1 MKSHSNSPIVKQLV
15 LIGGGHSHLAVLKQ
29 FAMNP
34 LPGLSLTLISR
45 DIETPYSGSLPGYIS
60 GLYERDEIHIDLR
73 PLAQFAGAR
82 LIQSEISRIDFDQ
95 KIIHCEGRP
104 TIGFDLISLNI
115 GSKPDAIEIPGA
127 AEFAIAIKPIDQF
140 LVQWQK
146 IYADMLNVI
155 GSKKKSYRLLIV
167 GGGPAS
173 VELAFAVQQRIH
185 RDLSI
190 QKYDDSPLQ
199 IGIVTADT
207 EVLKLHNSKVRHFV
221 KAELAIRGIEVLQ
234 DHKVVKFSDGK
245 IHCSDER
252 LIEAD
257 SMVYATGASI
267 EAWPE
272 ECGLAIG
279 ADGFIE
285 VNDFLQSSSHE
296 FVFAAGD
303 AATIKGEPRPKSGV
317 YAVRQG
323 KPLAENL
330 QRFATAKNLKPYSPQ
345 KHALAL
351 INLGNKRAIASRNKL
366 FFQGRL
372 AWSLKNSIDTSFI
385 RKYSEFP
392 EIPNDFEIAEGLV
405 DDATVEQLRKHAMR
419 CAGCG
424 AKIAGDALQEVLQ
437 ELPQHEK
444 KDILSTGAAT
454 EDASLI
460 QLDDGRVLLQS
471 VDQLSAFINDP
482 WLFAKIASNHCMSD
496 IYAMGCM
503 PHSAL
508 AIVGIPAASKK
519 ISKQQLREI
528 MLGCSEALQEN
539 DCALVGGHSAESK
552 ELQFGLCVNG
562 FSERDALLSKDGMQ
576 TGDVLILC
584 KPLGTG
590 TLLAA
595 DMRCKARHRW
605 IEEALTQMLI
615 SNRKAAQCF
624 IQYKATACTD
634 ITGFGLA
641 GHLFEMLTPRNVE
654 LELSL
659 ADLPA
664 LDGALETLKQGIL
677 SSLHADN
684 SLVSRGIFNNEAFR
698 DNPRY
703 DLLFDPQTAGGLLA
717 SVPEESVEDC
727 IRQLHE
733 SGYKDAKAIARVSKT
748 GAELPAL
755 ILK

>member
-1 MKSHSNSPIVKQLV
+1 MKSNSNSPIVKQLV
-15 LIGGGHSHLAVLKQ
+15 LLGGGHSHLAVLKR
-29 FAMNP
+29 FGMNP
-34 LPGLSLTLISR
+34 VPGLGLTLISA
-45 DIETPYSGSLPGYIS
+45 DIETPYSGSLPGHIS
-60 GLYERDEIHIDLR
+60 GIYERDEIHIDLR

-82 LIQSEISRIDFDQ
+82 LIQSEITRIDFEQ

-104 TIGFDLISLNI
+104 TIEFDLISLNI
-115 GSKPDAIEIPGA
+115 GSKPNAIKIPGA
-127 AEFAIAIKPIDQF
+127 VEFALGIKPIDQF
-140 LVQWQK
+140 LVHWQK
-146 IYADMLNVI
+146 LHADMLRVI
-155 GSKKKSYRLLIV
+155 GSEKKSYRFLIV

-185 RDLSI
+185 NELKI
-190 QKYDDSPLQ
+190 KNYENSPLE
-199 IGIVTADT
+199 IGIVTADK
-207 EVLKLHNSKVRHFV
+207 EVLKSHNSKVRHFV
-221 KAELAIRGIEVLQ
+221 KSELATRGIEVLLE
-234 DHKVVKFSDGK
+234 HEVIEFGSGK
-245 IHCSDER
+245 IHCNDDR
-252 LIEAD
+252 TIEAD
-257 SMVYATGASI
+257 SMIYATGASI
-267 EAWPE
+267 SSWPE

-279 ADGFIE
+279 EDGFIE
-285 VNDFLQSSSHE
+285 VNNFLQSTSHDY
-296 FVFAAGD
+296 VFAAGD

-330 QRFATAKNLKPYSPQ
+330 QRFATARNLKPYSPQ

-351 INLGNKRAIASRNKL
+351 INLGNKRAIASRNNL
-366 FFQGRL
+366 FFQGRSV
-372 AWSLKNSIDTSFI
+372 WSLKNSIDTGFI

-392 EIPNDFEIAEGLV
+392 LMPENFEIAKGLV
-405 DDATVEQLRKHAMR
+405 DDATEQQLRKHAMR

-437 ELPQHEK
+437 ELPRHDNP
-444 KDILSTGAAT
+444 DILSSGSAT
-454 EDASLI
+454 EDAALI
-460 QLDDGRVLLQS
+460 QLEDGRVLLQS

-508 AIVGIPAASKK
+508 AVVGVPPASKK
-519 ISKQQLREI
+519 ISKGQLREI
-528 MLGCSEALQEN
+528 MHGCSEALQEN
-539 DCALVGGHSAESK
+539 DCTLVGGHSAESSD
-552 ELQFGLCVNG
+552 LQFGLCVNG
-562 FSERDALLSKDGMQ
+562 FAERDALLSKDGMQ
-576 TGDVLILC
+576 TADIVILC

-595 DMRCKARHRW
+595 DMRLKAKHRW
-605 IEEALTQMLI
+605 MEEALTQMLV

-624 IQYKATACTD
+624 VQYKATACTD

-641 GHLFEMLTPRNVE
+641 GHLFEMLTPNNVE

-659 ADLPA
+659 AELPV

-684 SLVSRGIFNNEAFR
+684 SLVSRHIFNSEAFQG
-698 DNPRY
+698 DPRF

-717 SVPEESVEDC
+717 SVAESQAEDC
-727 IRQLHE
+727 IKQLRE
-733 SGYKDAKAIARVSKT
+733 SGYTQAKAIGRVAKT
-748 GAELPAL
+748 GGQLPAL

>member
-1 MKSHSNSPIVKQLV
+1 MKSNTNNPIVKQLV
-15 LIGGGHSHLAVLKQ
+15 LVGGGHSHLAVLKQ
-29 FAMNP
+29 FGMNP
-34 LPGLSLTLISR
+34 VPGLGLTLISR
-45 DIETPYSGSLPGYIS
+45 EIETPYSGSLPGYIS
-60 GLYERDEIHIDLR
+60 GIYERDDIHIDLR

-82 LIQSEISRIDFDQ
+82 LIQSEITRIDFEQ
-95 KIIHCEGRP
+95 KIIHCDGRP
-104 TIGFDLISLNI
+104 TIEFDLISLNI
-115 GSKPDAIEIPGA
+115 GSKPNAIKIPGA
-127 AEFAIAIKPIDQF
+127 KEFAIGIKPIDKF
-140 LVQWQK
+140 LVHWQQL
-146 IYADMLNVI
+146 YADMLSAI
-155 GSKKKSYRLLIV
+155 GSESKSYRFLIV

-185 RDLSI
+185 RKL
-190 QKYDDSPLQ
+190 KMRNYKNSPLE
-199 IGIVTADT
+199 ISIVTADK
-207 EVLKLHNSKVRHFV
+207 EVLKFHNSKVRHFV
-221 KAELAIRGIEVLQ
+221 KATLATRGIEVLLE
-234 DHKVVKFSDGK
+234 HEVIKFGDGK
-245 IHCSDER
+245 IHCNNER
-252 LIEAD
+252 VIEAD
-257 SMVYATGASI
+257 SMIYATGASI
-267 EAWPE
+267 PSWPE

-279 ADGFIE
+279 DDGFIE
-285 VNDFLQSSSHE
+285 VNDFLQSTSHE

-330 QRFATAKNLKPYSPQ
+330 QRFATARNLKPFSPQ

-351 INLGNKRAIASRNKL
+351 INLGNKKAIASRNNL
-366 FFQGRL
+366 FFQGRSV
-372 AWSLKNSIDTSFI
+372 WSLKHSIDTAFI
-385 RKYSEFP
+385 RKYSQFP
-392 EIPNDFEIAEGLV
+392 AMPDNFEIAKGLV
-405 DDATVEQLRKHAMR
+405 DDATEQQLRKHAMR

-424 AKIAGDALQEVLQ
+424 AKIASDALQEVLQ
-437 ELPQHEK
+437 ELPRHENA
-444 KDILSTGAAT
+444 DILSSGSAT
-454 EDASLI
+454 EDAALI
-460 QLDDGRVLLQS
+460 QLNDGRVLLQS
-471 VDQLSAFINDP
+471 VDQLSAFISDP

-508 AIVGIPAASKK
+508 AVVGVPAASKK
-519 ISKQQLREI
+519 ISKGQLREI

-539 DCALVGGHSAESK
+539 DCALVGGHSAESN

-562 FSERDALLSKDGMQ
+562 FAERDALLSKDGMQ
-576 TGDVLILC
+576 TGDIVILC

-595 DMRCKARHRW
+595 DMRFKAKHRW
-605 IEEALTQMLI
+605 MEEALTQMLI

-641 GHLFEMLTPRNVE
+641 GHLFEMLTPNNVE

-684 SLVSRGIFNNEAFR
+684 SLVSRNIFNNEAFR
-698 DNPRY
+698 DDPRF

-717 SVPEESVEDC
+717 SVTEAQAEDC
-727 IRQLHE
+727 IKQLRE
-733 SGYKDAKAIARVSKT
+733 SGYPQAKAIGRVAKT
-748 GAELPAL
+748 GAQLPAL

>member
-1 MKSHSNSPIVKQLV
+1 MKSNTNSPIVKHLV
-15 LIGGGHSHLAVLKQ
+15 LIGGGHSHLAVLKK

-34 LPGLSLTLISR
+34 VPGLSLTLISK
-45 DIETPYSGSLPGYIS
+45 DIETPYSGSLPGHIS
-60 GLYERDEIHIDLR
+60 GIYTHDEIHIDLR

-82 LIQSEISRIDFDQ
+82 LIQSEIKQIDFEQ

-104 TIGFDLISLNI
+104 TIEFDLISLNI
-115 GSKPDAIEIPGA
+115 GSKPNAIKIPGA
-127 AEFAIAIKPIDQF
+127 AEFAIGIKPIDQF

-146 IYADMLNVI
+146 LYSSMLDVI
-155 GSKKKSYRLLIV
+155 GSEKKSYRFLIV

-185 RDLSI
+185 NELSI
-190 QKYDDSPLQ
+190 KDYENSPLK
-199 IGIVTADT
+199 ISIVTADK
-207 EVLKLHNSKVRHFV
+207 EVLKFHNSKVRHFV
-221 KAELAIRGIEVLQ
+221 KAELAARGIEVLQ
-234 DHKVVKFSDGK
+234 EHEVIEFSDGK
-245 IHCSDER
+245 IHCNNDR
-252 LIEAD
+252 LIEAN
-257 SMVYATGASI
+257 SMVYATGASVSP
-267 EAWPE
+267 WPE

-279 ADGFIE
+279 EDGFIE
-285 VNDFLQSSSHE
+285 VNDFLQSTSHE

-330 QRFATAKNLKPYSPQ
+330 RRFATAKNLKPYSPQ

-366 FFQGRL
+366 FFQGRSV
-372 AWSLKNSIDTSFI
+372 WSLKNSIDTAFI

-392 EIPNDFEIAEGLV
+392 EMPDSFDIAKGLV
-405 DDATVEQLRKHAMR
+405 DKETEQQLRKHAMR

-437 ELPQHEK
+437 ELPRHENA
-444 KDILSTGAAT
+444 DILSSGAAT
-454 EDASLI
+454 EDAALI
-460 QLDDGRVLLQS
+460 QLADGRVLLQS
-471 VDQLSAFINDP
+471 VDQLSAFISDP

-508 AIVGIPAASKK
+508 AVVGVPAASKK
-519 ISKQQLREI
+519 ISKAQLREV
-528 MLGCSEALQEN
+528 MHGCSEALLEN
-539 DCALVGGHSAESK
+539 DCTLVGGHSAESK

-562 FSERDALLSKDGMQ
+562 FSESDALLSKDGMQ
-576 TGDVLILC
+576 TGNIVILC

-595 DMRCKARHRW
+595 DMRFKAKHRW
-605 IEEALTQMLI
+605 MKEALTQMLI

-624 IQYKATACTD
+624 VQYKATACTD

-641 GHLFEMLTPRNVE
+641 GHIFEMLTPNNVE

-677 SSLHADN
+677 SSLHTDN
-684 SLVSRGIFNNEAFR
+684 ALVSRDIFNSEAFR
-698 DNPRY
+698 DDPRF

-717 SVPEESVEDC
+717 SVAEDKAEDC
-727 IRQLHE
+727 IKQLRE
-733 SGYKDAKAIARVSKT
+733 SGYTQAKAIGRVTKT
-748 GAELPAL
+748 GAQLPAL

>member
-1 MKSHSNSPIVKQLV
+1 MKSNTNSPIVKQLV
-15 LIGGGHSHLAVLKQ
+15 LVGGGHSHLAVLKH
-29 FAMNP
+29 FGMNP
-34 LPGLSLTLISR
+34 VPGLSLTMISR
-45 DIETPYSGSLPGYIS
+45 DIETPYSGSLPGHIS
-60 GLYERDEIHIDLR
+60 GIYERDEIHIDLR
-73 PLAQFAGAR
+73 PLAQFAGVR
-82 LIQSEISRIDFDQ
+82 LIQSEITRIDFEQ

-104 TIGFDLISLNI
+104 TIEFDLISLNI
-115 GSKPDAIEIPGA
+115 GSKPNAIKIPGA
-127 AEFAIAIKPIDQF
+127 AEFAIGIKPIDQF
-140 LVQWQK
+140 LVDWQK
-146 IYADMLNVI
+146 IYADMLDVI
-155 GSKKKSYRLLIV
+155 GSKKESYRFLIV

-185 RDLSI
+185 NELSI
-190 QKYDDSPLQ
+190 KSYKNSPLE
-199 IGIVTADT
+199 IGIVTLDK
-207 EVLKLHNSKVRHFV
+207 EVLNFHNSKVRHFV
-221 KAELAIRGIEVLQ
+221 KAELATRGIKVFHE
-234 DHKVVKFSDGK
+234 HKVIKFGDGK
-245 IHCSDER
+245 IHCNNER
-252 LIEAD
+252 TIDAE

-267 EAWPE
+267 ASWPQ

-279 ADGFIE
+279 DDGFIE
-285 VNDFLQSSSHE
+285 VNNFLQSTSHE

-323 KPLAENL
+323 KPLAANL
-330 QRFATAKNLKPYSPQ
+330 RRFATAKKLKPYTPQ

-351 INLGNKRAIASRNKL
+351 INLGNKKAIASRNNL
-366 FFQGRL
+366 FFQGGSV
-372 AWSLKNSIDTSFI
+372 WSLKHSIDTGFI

-392 EIPNDFEIAEGLV
+392 AMPDNFEIAKGLV
-405 DDATVEQLRKHAMR
+405 DESAEQQLRNHAMR

-437 ELPQHEK
+437 ELPRHEN
-444 KDILSTGAAT
+444 KDILSSGAST
-454 EDASLI
+454 EDAALI

-508 AIVGIPAASKK
+508 AIVGVPAAAKK
-519 ISKQQLREI
+519 ISKGQLREI

-552 ELQFGLCVNG
+552 DLQFGLCVNG

-576 TGDVLILC
+576 TGDIVILC

-595 DMRCKARHRW
+595 DMRCKAKHRW
-605 IEEALTQMLI
+605 MAEALTQMLI
-615 SNRKAAQCF
+615 SNKKAAQCF

-641 GHLFEMLTPRNVE
+641 GHLFEMLAPSNVE

-684 SLVSRGIFNNEAFR
+684 SLVSRDIFNSEAFR
-698 DNPRY
+698 DDPRFE
-703 DLLFDPQTAGGLLA
+703 LLFDPQTAGGLLA
-717 SVPEESVEDC
+717 SVPDNEAEAC
-727 IRQLHE
+727 IQQLRD
-733 SGYKDAKAIARVSKT
+733 SGYVHAKAIGRVAKT

>member
-1 MKSHSNSPIVKQLV
+1 MKSNTNSPIVKQLV
-15 LIGGGHSHLAVLKQ
+15 LVGGGHSHLAVLKH

-34 LPGLSLTLISR
+34 VPGLSLTLISR
-45 DIETPYSGSLPGYIS
+45 DIETPYSGSLPGHIS
-60 GLYERDEIHIDLR
+60 GIYERDDIHIDLR

-82 LIQSEISRIDFDQ
+82 LIQSEITRIDFEQ

-104 TIGFDLISLNI
+104 TIEFDLISLNI
-115 GSKPDAIEIPGA
+115 GSKPNAIKIPGA
-127 AEFAIAIKPIDQF
+127 AQFAIGIKPIDQF
-140 LVQWQK
+140 LVHWQK
-146 IYADMLNVI
+146 IYSDMLDVI
-155 GSKKKSYRLLIV
+155 GSKKKPYRFLIV

-185 RDLSI
+185 RELSI
-190 QKYDDSPLQ
+190 KNYENSPLQ
-199 IGIVTADT
+199 IGIVTADK
-207 EVLKLHNSKVRHFV
+207 ELLKFHNNKVRTFV
-221 KAELAIRGIEVLQ
+221 KSTLATRGIEVLLE
-234 DHKVVKFSDGK
+234 HKVIEFRAGK
-245 IHCSDER
+245 ILCNNDHTLEG
-252 LIEAD
+252 D

-267 EAWPE
+267 ASWPK

-279 ADGFIE
+279 GDGFIE
-285 VNDFLQSSSHE
+285 VNDFLQSTSHD

-330 QRFATAKNLKPYSPQ
+330 QRFATGKNLKPYSPQ

-351 INLGNKRAIASRNKL
+351 INLGNKKAIASRNKL
-366 FFQGRL
+366 FFQGRSV
-372 AWSLKNSIDTSFI
+372 WSLKHSIDTAFI
-385 RKYSEFP
+385 RKYSQFP
-392 EIPNDFEIAEGLV
+392 EMPDSFDIAKGLV
-405 DDATVEQLRKHAMR
+405 DDATEQQLRKHAMR

-437 ELPQHEK
+437 ELPHHENE
-444 KDILSTGAAT
+444 DVLSSGSAT
-454 EDASLI
+454 EDAAII

-471 VDQLSAFINDP
+471 VDQLSAFISDP

-508 AIVGIPAASKK
+508 AVVGVPAASKK
-519 ISKQQLREI
+519 ISKGQLREI
-528 MLGCSEALQEN
+528 MHGCSEALQEN
-539 DCALVGGHSAESK
+539 DCTLIGGHSAESK
-552 ELQFGLCVNG
+552 DLQFGLCVNG
-562 FSERDALLSKDGMQ
+562 FAERDALLSKDGMQ
-576 TGDVLILC
+576 TGDIVILS

-595 DMRCKARHRW
+595 DMRFKARHRW
-605 IEEALTQMLI
+605 MEAALAQMLI

-641 GHLFEMLTPRNVE
+641 GHLFEMLTPNNVE

-664 LDGALETLKQGIL
+664 LDGALETLQQGIQ

-684 SLVSRGIFNNEAFR
+684 SLVSRDIFNSEGFR

-717 SVPEESVEDC
+717 SVPEAQAEEC
-727 IRQLHE
+727 IKQLRE
-733 SGYKDAKAIARVSKT
+733 SGYPHAKAIGRVAKT
-748 GAELPAL
+748 AGQLPAL